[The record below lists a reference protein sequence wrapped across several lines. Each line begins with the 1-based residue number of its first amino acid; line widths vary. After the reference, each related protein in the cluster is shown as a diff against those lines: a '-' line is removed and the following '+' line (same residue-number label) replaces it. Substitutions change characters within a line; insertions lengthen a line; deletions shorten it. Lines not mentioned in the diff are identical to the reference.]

1 MDPDP
6 DGVFSFST
14 RDVTRYRAIEMEREF
29 IVEVTENMIFQCI
42 ILSYYLYNGDC
53 VCCVELQKATN
64 VIIMGIDTELM
75 RITL

>member
-1 MDPDP
+1 
-6 DGVFSFST
+6 
-14 RDVTRYRAIEMEREF
+14 MEREF

-42 ILSYYLYNGDC
+42 ILSYNLYNGDC

-64 VIIMGIDTELM
+64 EIIMGIDIELM